1 MVRQALQHGR
11 LGVFIYK
18 NPLLTK
24 QTCGCS
30 VDARP
35 FVYTLNVYTKGRAS
49 QLSTPL
55 VSSFPNVNI
64 ELVTRT
70 RFTVSFICF
79 PFLGGFFT

>member
-1 MVRQALQHGR
+1 
-11 LGVFIYK
+11 
-18 NPLLTK
+18 LTK

-35 FVYTLNVYTKGRAS
+35 FVYTLNVYTLNVYTKGRAS